1 MRADASWRG
10 MQEGEDELAGR
21 SPAAARSS
29 AVERCWPRGFAF
41 ADREAIGLRCDLERL
56 TPPAAADSFLTVI
69 QIDGRELADLLLES
83 GDRQQASAA
92 FACPVRRRLARQ
104 RVGRCFVAMTKAAE
118 PCFVQWLLD
127 HTDNQALR
135 HGFGDVFPHLLRDEA
150 LLEGTFI
157 PAPFRAPA
165 IVPSAMPRIAARA
178 AAQGVRWVHSFVP
191 VEDEAMLRATRA
203 AGFALH
209 QLRMQRRR
217 LWRRTTGFGPLP
229 ADLRLRWA

>member
-10 MQEGEDELAGR
+10 MQEGDDELTGR
-21 SPAAARSS
+21 LPEAASKRS
-29 AVERCWPRGFAF
+29 WPLGFAF
-41 ADREAIGLRCDLERL
+41 ADRAAIGLRCDLAL
-56 TPPAAADSFLTVI
+56 PALPTAADPPLTVI
-69 QIDGRELADLLLES
+69 QIDGRELADLLVES
-83 GDRQQASAA
+83 GDRQRATAA

-104 RVGRCFVAMTKAAE
+104 RIGRCCVAMTRAAE

-150 LLEGTFI
+150 LLEGAFI
-157 PAPFRAPA
+157 PAPFRAAA
-165 IVPSAMPRIAARA
+165 IVPSAMARIAARA
-178 AAQGVRWVHSFVP
+178 AAQGVRWVHHFVP
-191 VEDEAMLRATRA
+191 IQDAAMLRATMA

-209 QLRMQRRR
+209 QLRVQRRR
-217 LWRRTTGFGPLP
+217 LWRRSTSFGPLP